1 MEWESHAAFMSPET
15 KGFKTEGVAEADIV
29 CCERNRLNRNVVLF
43 GDKYSNIKLFN
54 YPCIIYPIFSKYQ
67 GHSNAI
73 TAMEFN
79 SGKAKGDN
87 EYLISIGG

>member
-1 MEWESHAAFMSPET
+1 M
-15 KGFKTEGVAEADIV
+15 
-29 CCERNRLNRNVVLF
+29 CCERNRKNGNVVLF

-54 YPCIIYPIFSKYQ
+54 YPCATYPIFSKYQ

-79 SGKAKGDN
+79 SIKKEEKKG
-87 EYLISIGG
+87 EYLISIGGEEKSIIVWEYDPDEINNAEYFIKEN